1 VEDERVNLYAA
12 VGRMT
17 DRATTAPFKA
27 SVRRRPAL
35 HRRNSVC

>member
-1 VEDERVNLYAA
+1 
-12 VGRMT
+12 MT

-27 SVRRRPAL
+27 RVRRRPAL